1 MKKLFI
7 EAKDK
12 KNIIPVI
19 KKSIKLL
26 KGRIGLV
33 STIQHKY
40 QLEKAKNFLEKN
52 NIKAVVGGSV
62 LGCNAENA
70 VKIKNKVD
78 MFLYVGSGEFHP
90 IEISLETEKKVIIAN
105 PLSDKVKELNNSEIK
120 RIKQRRKG
128 ALLRFLSSKNI
139 GILVSLKQ
147 GQNRLNDA
155 FKLKKKLKDKNCYIF
170 AADTLDLSQ
179 IENFPFIE
187 AWVNTACPRIVDD
200 KKGIINIDEI
210 M

>member
-12 KNIIPVI
+12 KNIIPIV
-19 KKSIKLL
+19 KKAVKLL
-26 KGRIGLV
+26 KGKIGLV
-33 STIQHKY
+33 STIQHSY
-40 QLEKAKNFLEKN
+40 QLEKAKDFLEKN
-52 NIKAVVGGSV
+52 NIKAVVGGNI
-62 LGCNAENA
+62 LGCNAGNA

-90 IEISLETEKKVIIAN
+90 IQIALETEKKVIIAN
-105 PLSDKVKELNNSEIK
+105 PLSGKVNELDKSEITK
-120 RIKQRRKG
+120 IKQRRKG

-139 GILVSLKQ
+139 GILVSLKS

-155 FKLKKKLKDKNCYIF
+155 FELKKKLKEKNCYIF
-170 AADTLDLSQ
+170 AADTLDLNQ
-179 IENFPFIE
+179 LENFPFVE

-200 KKGIINIDEI
+200 KKGIVNIDEI
-210 M
+210 